1 MWGTPQPDPHFLI
14 APDSLSHKLS
24 RVWLSPPRFVIYKA
38 LNSKVLLMFPLK
50 GIEGEQSGGQ
60 GPM

>member
-14 APDSLSHKLS
+14 ASDRLSH
-24 RVWLSPPRFVIYKA
+24 SPQESAFPPCFVIYKA
-38 LNSKVLLMFPLK
+38 LNSKALLMLPFK

-60 GPM
+60 GSM